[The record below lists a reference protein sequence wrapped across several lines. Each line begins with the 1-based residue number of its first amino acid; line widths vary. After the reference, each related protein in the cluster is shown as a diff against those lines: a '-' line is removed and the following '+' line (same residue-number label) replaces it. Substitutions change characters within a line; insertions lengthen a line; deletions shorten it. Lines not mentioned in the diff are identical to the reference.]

1 MTTSCLLNLVVSP
14 EVESTVTDWL
24 LEQAEVSG
32 FSSHPI
38 AGHGSSERSMTLAE
52 RVAGTRRQVLFQF
65 ELPCDAANI
74 LLERVRGEF
83 AGSGMHFWLQ
93 PVLQSG
99 HLD

>member
-1 MTTSCLLNLVVSP
+1 MNSTCLLSLVVSP

-24 LEQAEVSG
+24 LDQPVVRG
-32 FSSHPI
+32 FSSYPI
-38 AGHGSSERSMTLAE
+38 AGHGSSEQSMTLAE
-52 RVAGTRRQVLFQF
+52 RVSGTRSQILFQL
-65 ELPCDAANI
+65 ELPCDHANT
-74 LLERVRGEF
+74 LLDGIRTQF

>member
-1 MTTSCLLNLVVSP
+1 MTSSCLLNLVVSP
-14 EVESTVTDWL
+14 EVESSVTDWL
-24 LEQAEVSG
+24 LEQTEVSG

-52 RVAGTRRQVLFQF
+52 RVAGTRRQVLFKF
-65 ELPCDAANI
+65 ELPCTDAET
-74 LLERVRGEF
+74 LLSRIQTRF

>member
-1 MTTSCLLNLVVSP
+1 MTSTCLLNLVVSP
-14 EVESTVTDWL
+14 EVESIVTDWL
-24 LEQAEVSG
+24 LEQAVVSG

-38 AGHGSSERSMTLAE
+38 AGHGSSEQSMTLAE

-65 ELPCDAANI
+65 ELPCDDAST
-74 LLERVRGEF
+74 LLDGIRAQF

>member
-1 MTTSCLLNLVVSP
+1 MTSTCLLNLVVSP
-14 EVESTVTDWL
+14 EVESIVTDWL
-24 LEQAEVSG
+24 LEQAVVSG

-38 AGHGSSERSMTLAE
+38 AGHGSSEQSMTLAE

-65 ELPCDAANI
+65 ELPCDDANA
-74 LLERVRGEF
+74 LLDGIRAQF